1 MTVDWR
7 GALKFLGRLYQKA
20 KDDDVSGGAAELA
33 FRFFLALFP
42 FFIFL
47 TALGGF
53 LANSVGIENPTDE
66 IMDQL
71 GRSLP
76 PDAASVLRKQL
87 DDVVQGRDAG
97 LLSVGIVGAVLAAS
111 GGVGTMMK
119 MMNRA
124 LGVRETRPYLLR
136 VALAVALTAV
146 GGALLVTSFT
156 LFIVGQVYG
165 VRIGEELGLG
175 RETATL
181 FALARWPVVTALSL
195 LATAVLYWAAPSQRL
210 PLRWLTP
217 GAALF
222 TAGWLLATYLFGVY
236 VSRLGSFNETYGALG
251 SVVVLLLWFYIT
263 AFLFLLGPEVNALLR
278 PPPAPSRGV
287 GLAAGQDAA

>member
-1 MTVDWR
+1 MAVDWR
-7 GALKFLGRLYQKA
+7 GALAFLGRLYQKA

-47 TALGGF
+47 AALGGF
-53 LANSVGIENPTDE
+53 LANMVSIENPTEE

-76 PDAASVLRKQL
+76 PDAASVLRQQL
-87 DDVVQGRDAG
+87 EDVIQSRDAG
-97 LLSVGIVGAVLAAS
+97 LLSAGIIGAVLAAS

-124 LGVRETRPYLLR
+124 WGVRETRPYLLR
-136 VALAVALTAV
+136 MALAVALTAV
-146 GGALLVTSFT
+146 GGTLLVSAFT
-156 LFIVGQVYG
+156 LFVVGQVYG

-175 RETATL
+175 REAAAL
-181 FALARWPVVTALSL
+181 FALARWPVVTALAL
-195 LATAVLYWAAPSQRL
+195 LATAVLYWAAPAQRV

-217 GAALF
+217 GAVLF

-263 AFLFLLGPEVNALLR
+263 AFLFLFGPEVNALLR
-278 PPPAPSRGV
+278 PPPAPSQGA
-287 GLAAGQDAA
+287 GLAPDRDGA